1 MKFDL
6 QYFADEPN
14 EPAKEKLLTQEE
26 VDRLIAQNKSK
37 AKEEAQKEYAEEMSK
52 LKSAYET
59 QLEEATSKLTK
70 DDQSSLELAKASR
83 SIDDLNSKLAQL
95 QEENNKLT
103 GEIKQSQLRD
113 AAIETLTEKNLP
125 VNDSV
130 LGLVIRGNVDDTL
143 KAIDAFNET
152 LLTQQKQDAQSTAP
166 KTSYSLGQSNE
177 SPQDIFRN
185 ANILNKN

>member
-1 MKFDL
+1 M
-6 QYFADEPN
+6 
-14 EPAKEKLLTQEE
+14 
-26 VDRLIAQNKSK
+26 
-37 AKEEAQKEYAEEMSK
+37 
-52 LKSAYET
+52 
-59 QLEEATSKLTK
+59 
-70 DDQSSLELAKASR
+70 ELAKASR
-83 SIDDLNSKLAQL
+83 SIDDLNTKIAKL

-103 GEIKQSQLRD
+103 SEIKQSQLRD
-113 AAIETLTEKNLP
+113 VAIETLTDKNLP
-125 VNDSV
+125 VTDSV

>member
-6 QYFADEPN
+6 QYFAEGDDPEG
-14 EPAKEKLLTQEE
+14 KENLLTQEE

-37 AKEEAQKEYAEEMSK
+37 AKEEAQKEYAEEMAK

-59 QLEEATSKLTK
+59 QLEEATSKLNK

-83 SIDDLNSKLAQL
+83 SIDELNGKLAKL

-130 LGLVIRGNVDDTL
+130 LGLVIRGNVEDTL

-152 LLTQQKQDAQSTAP
+152 LLTQQKQDAQSAAP
-166 KTSYSLGQSNE
+166 KTSYSLGQSTE
-177 SPQDIFRN
+177 SRQDIFRN

>member
-1 MKFDL
+1 MNFDL
-6 QYFADEPN
+6 QYFAEQEPN
-14 EPAKEKLLTQEE
+14 EPAEKLLTQEE
-26 VDRLIAQNKSK
+26 VDRLIPQNKSK
-37 AKEEAQKEYAEEMSK
+37 AKEEAQKEYAEEMAK

-59 QLEEATSKLTK
+59 QLEEATSKLTET
-70 DDQSSLELAKASR
+70 DQSALELAKASR
-83 SIDDLNSKLAQL
+83 SIDDLNTKLAKL

-103 GEIKQSQLRD
+103 SEIKQSQLRD
-113 AAIETLTEKNLP
+113 VAIETLTDKNLP
-125 VNDSV
+125 VTDSV

-166 KTSYSLGQSNE
+166 KVGYTLGDSTE
-177 SPQDIFRN
+177 SRQDIFRN

>member
-1 MKFDL
+1 MKFNL
-6 QYFADEPN
+6 QYFAEGDD
-14 EPAKEKLLTQEE
+14 PAGKEKLLSQEE

-37 AKEEAQKEYAEEMSK
+37 AKEEAQKEYSEEMAK
-52 LKSAYET
+52 LKAAYET
-59 QLEEATSKLTK
+59 QLEEATSKLPDT
-70 DDQSSLELAKASR
+70 DQSALELAKASR
-83 SIDDLNSKLAQL
+83 SIDELNGKLTKL

-113 AAIETLTEKNLP
+113 TAIETLTEKNLP

-130 LGLVIRGNVDDTL
+130 LGLVIRGTVEDTL

-166 KTSYSLGQSNE
+166 KVGYTLGDATE
-177 SPQDIFRN
+177 SRQDIFRN

>member
-1 MKFDL
+1 MNFDL
-6 QYFADEPN
+6 QYFAEQEPN
-14 EPAKEKLLTQEE
+14 EPAEKLLTQEE

-37 AKEEAQKEYAEEMSK
+37 AKEEAQKEYAEEMAK

-59 QLEEATSKLTK
+59 QLEEATSKLTET
-70 DDQSSLELAKASR
+70 DQSALELAKASR
-83 SIDDLNSKLAQL
+83 SIDDLNAKIAKL

-103 GEIKQSQLRD
+103 NEIKQSQLRD
-113 AAIETLTEKNLP
+113 VAIETLTDKNLP
-125 VNDSV
+125 VTDSV

-166 KTSYSLGQSNE
+166 KTNYSLGQSNE
-177 SPQDIFRN
+177 SPKDIFRN

>member
-6 QYFADEPN
+6 QYFAE
-14 EPAKEKLLTQEE
+14 EPAEEKLLSQEE

-37 AKEEAQKEYAEEMSK
+37 AKEEAQKEYAEEMAK

-59 QLEEATSKLTK
+59 QLEEATSKLNQT
-70 DDQSSLELAKASR
+70 DQSALELAKASR
-83 SIDDLNSKLAQL
+83 SIDELNSKLAQL

-103 GEIKQSQLRD
+103 NEIKQSQLRD
-113 AAIETLTEKNLP
+113 VAIETLTEKNLP

-130 LGLVIRGNVDDTL
+130 LGLVIRGNAEDTL

-152 LLTQQKQDAQSTAP
+152 LSAQQKQDAQSSAP
-166 KTSYSLGQSNE
+166 KVGYSLGE
-177 SPQDIFRN
+177 ATETRQDIFRN
-185 ANILNKN
+185 ANILNNK

>member
-1 MKFDL
+1 MNFDL
-6 QYFADEPN
+6 QYFAEEPK
-14 EPAKEKLLTQEE
+14 EPADKLLSQEE

-37 AKEEAQKEYAEEMSK
+37 AKEEAQKEYAEEMAK

-59 QLEEATSKLTK
+59 QLEEATSKLNK

-83 SIDDLNSKLAQL
+83 SIDDLNAKLAKL

-130 LGLVIRGNVDDTL
+130 LGLVIRGNVEDTL

-152 LLTQQKQDAQSTAP
+152 LLTQQKQDAQSAAP
-166 KTSYSLGQSNE
+166 KTSYSLGQSTE
-177 SPQDIFRN
+177 SRQDIFRN

>member
-1 MKFDL
+1 MDFNL
-6 QYFADEPN
+6 QYFAEGDDPEG
-14 EPAKEKLLTQEE
+14 KENLLTQEE

-37 AKEEAQKEYAEEMSK
+37 AKEEAQKEYAEEMAK

-59 QLEEATSKLTK
+59 QLEEATSKLNK

-83 SIDDLNSKLAQL
+83 SIDDLNAKLAKL

-130 LGLVIRGNVDDTL
+130 LGLVIRGNVEDTL

-152 LLTQQKQDAQSTAP
+152 LLTQQKQDAQSAAP
-166 KTSYSLGQSNE
+166 KTSYSLGQSTE
-177 SPQDIFRN
+177 SRQDIFRN
-185 ANILNKN
+185 ANILNNK